1 MTAPKLTTAPAS
13 VLAIMAH
20 PDDAELWAGGT
31 LARLAQAGA
40 AVTIAVPEHADAI
53 RNAETASAAGELG
66 ARYQQYAAVET
77 DALHDLLDATRPEV
91 VITHP
96 LDDVHPDHRHVAYT
110 LTAALPDVVIA
121 TGSPRRVYTSDTYNG
136 LTSHSPIAAHSII
149 DVTDTWDIKMRAL
162 AAHASQP
169 ITEHFGPMAETLG
182 RLWGSRI
189 GTRYGENFT
198 PLPVLGRVP
207 AATTL

>member
-1 MTAPKLTTAPAS
+1 
-13 VLAIMAH
+13 MAH

-40 AVTIAVPEHADAI
+40 AVTVAVPEHADAI
-53 RNAETASAAGELG
+53 RNSEAAAAANVLG
-66 ARYQQYAAVET
+66 ARYQPYPTVNAN
-77 DALHDLLDATRPEV
+77 ALHDLLDATRPEV

-96 LDDVHPDHRHVAYT
+96 LDDVHPDHRHVAST
-110 LTAALPDVVIA
+110 LTAALPEIVIA
-121 TGSPRRVYTSDTYNG
+121 TGFPRRVYTGDTYNG
-136 LTSHSPIAAHSII
+136 LTGHGPVAAHSII
-149 DVTDTWDIKMRAL
+149 DVTDTWDIKMQAL

-169 ITEHFGPMAETLG
+169 IAEHFGPMAETLG

-189 GTRYGENFT
+189 GARYGENFA